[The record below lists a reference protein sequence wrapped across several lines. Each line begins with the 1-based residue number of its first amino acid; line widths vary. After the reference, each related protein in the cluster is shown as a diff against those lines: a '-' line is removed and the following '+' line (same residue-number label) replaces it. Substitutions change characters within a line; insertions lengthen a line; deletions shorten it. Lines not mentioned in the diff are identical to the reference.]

1 MGDGVLVTRKAVFL
15 DRDGVI
21 NRAIV
26 VDGRPYAP
34 RRPADFRLMPG
45 ARANLVR
52 LRRAG
57 FRIVVVTNQPD
68 VAKKLID
75 PEDLERMN
83 KRVIEELAVDA
94 VRVCMHA
101 QDAGCSC
108 RKPRPG
114 MLLEAASEL
123 GIDLRRSYMVGDRWS
138 DVEAGHAAGCYTLKI
153 ERGYVNERPV
163 HPDAVVPTLSQAV
176 KHIIRR
182 ELDYA

>member
-1 MGDGVLVTRKAVFL
+1 MTRKAVFL

-34 RRPADFRLMPG
+34 RHPAEFRLMPG
-45 ARANLVR
+45 ARANVAR

-68 VAKKLID
+68 VAKRLID
-75 PEDLERMN
+75 PEDLGRMN
-83 KRVIEELAVDA
+83 KRLIEELAIDT
-94 VRVCMHA
+94 VRVCVHA
-101 QDAGCSC
+101 QEAGCSC

-114 MLLEAASEL
+114 MLIAAASEL

-138 DVEAGHAAGCYTLKI
+138 DVEAGRAAGCYTLKI
-153 ERGYVNERPV
+153 ERGYVNDRPV
-163 HPDAVVPTLSQAV
+163 HPDAVVLTFAQAV

-182 ELDYA
+182 ERNYA